1 MAPILAA
8 VAAFALS
15 TGGFISAFL
24 AIVLFAFT
32 MAALMV
38 FVSGLVAISSP
49 LLARRLRAS
58 SGTIQRAANTV
69 LLAVGVGLIYFSVD
83 VDTTRSLFL
92 R

>member
-1 MAPILAA
+1 VAPILAA

-38 FVSGLVAISSP
+38 FVSGLVAISGP

-69 LLAVGVGLIYFSVD
+69 LLAVGIGLIYFSVD
-83 VDTTRSLFL
+83 VETTRSLFL